1 MTGTDLLKQKGV
13 ALLASEKR
21 LSYSFTAF
29 SAPYADLTY
38 HFVSHVLAAHRLSFL
53 ENVIMTLLRECV
65 ANAVKANLKRAYFD
79 RHAADITSASEY
91 EQLIQDFKQNG
102 VANLED
108 HIPAMNDLGLKVKVH
123 LETNEHGLRL
133 IIQNNAGMTPEEL
146 QRAKE
151 RVSVAGRLESVV
163 DAFDEF
169 ADEEEGAGL
178 GLILNMLLLKKSG
191 IDPKNF
197 QIASDQANTRVSL
210 TIPRISAVPETV
222 REMYERIS
230 AEVQEIPTFPESINR
245 ILELCKNTDS
255 SAAMIATQIE
265 RDPSVAAGI
274 VRMANSGGFS
284 MGHKISSIQRAV
296 ATIGIKNVQQL
307 TLAHGSRSILEQ
319 HYSVFQGFWNHAERC
334 ALYARLITEQLGLR
348 KISDAAYLG
357 GLLHDIGKIVLHSL
371 DPEVIRGINGLNL
384 DRTENSTAVLE
395 EITLGLSHAEVGAR
409 LAERWNFSDE
419 LTDVIRN
426 HHSAFAA
433 KPEHRTAVSVVH
445 IADAFIRVEEKK
457 VSYVYFDVEA
467 QGQLGIRRTRDLE
480 ALHEHV
486 RGRASLAAGA

>member
-1 MTGTDLLKQKGV
+1 MNEFQDQLLTLGDVQDLDRRIDDLRREQAEIPKKLEVIRERIV
-13 ALLASEKR
+13 AAESKYKKR
-21 LSYSFTAF
+21 KE
-29 SAPYADLTY
+29 
-38 HFVSHVLAAHRLSFL
+38 RL
-53 ENVIMTLLRECV
+53 
-65 ANAVKANLKRAYFD
+65 
-79 RHAADITSASEY
+79 
-91 EQLIQDFKQNG
+91 
-102 VANLED
+102 
-108 HIPAMNDLGLKVKVH
+108 
-123 LETNEHGLRL
+123 
-133 IIQNNAGMTPEEL
+133 EEL
-146 QRAKE
+146 DKSRLAKE
-151 RVSVAGRLESVV
+151 RELEEYEARLVKDNKKLESVANDDIYQKLV
-163 DAFDEF
+163 KEIAQIKAANDARSD
-169 ADEEEGAGL
+169 DI
-178 GLILNMLLLKKSG
+178 LILMDK
-191 IDPKNF
+191 
-197 QIASDQANTRVSL
+197 
-210 TIPRISAVPETV
+210 
-222 REMYERIS
+222 
-230 AEVQEIPTFPESINR
+230 
-245 ILELCKNTDS
+245 
-255 SAAMIATQIE
+255 IE
-265 RDPSVAAGI
+265 
-274 VRMANSGGFS
+274 
-284 MGHKISSIQRAV
+284 
-296 ATIGIKNVQQL
+296 
-307 TLAHGSRSILEQ
+307 
-319 HYSVFQGFWNHAERC
+319 
-334 ALYARLITEQLGLR
+334 TEQLGLR